1 MQSLI
6 YYFVENFLLLKTFL
20 MIMSMRGATVAA
32 STISYIFR
40 TSGFK
45 GLWCQNCI
53 KYFLSFFFQCVIAWI
68 MLIPESS
75 NFSTLVTY
83 FNFAAWTFYGATIA
97 ALLWLRFKEPDL
109 KRPYKVN
116 MLYKSN
122 LLSFCTH
129 F

>member
-1 MQSLI
+1 
-6 YYFVENFLLLKTFL
+6 
-20 MIMSMRGATVAA
+20 
-32 STISYIFR
+32 
-40 TSGFK
+40 
-45 GLWCQNCI
+45 
-53 KYFLSFFFQCVIAWI
+53 